1 MPAAEAAGIPVRPPE
16 GRTMA
21 VYILRRL
28 LQVIPM
34 LLLVTFVVFLLV
46 HAAPYDVVDSIT
58 TPQMSDETVAAI
70 RERYGLDQP
79 MLVQYGLWL
88 SHVVQ
93 GDLGYSLASRHSIA
107 EELAVRIP
115 NTIVLV
121 APAYLVAL
129 VLAVV
134 LGLLAGSRRGKP
146 VDKVIDGLA
155 GIGIATP
162 SFWFALLVI
171 YVFGYVLRWFPI
183 IGMHSVGKQGD
194 PLDFLAHFVMPFL
207 VLVVAF
213 FPELARYVRS
223 ATISQLSQDYVLVQ
237 RGFGASGRQILSRHV
252 SRNVMLPIITQ
263 LGLALPILV
272 TGAIV
277 TESIFGWPG
286 VGPYFLTAT
295 RSLDYPVILAVL
307 LLSAVLVIVGN
318 LIADILYVLV
328 DPRIRIGAGS

>member
-1 MPAAEAAGIPVRPPE
+1 
-16 GRTMA
+16 MA
-21 VYILRRL
+21 RYILRRL
-28 LQVIPM
+28 LQVVPM
-34 LLLVTFVVFLLV
+34 LLLVTFVVFALLQ
-46 HAAPYDVVDSIT
+46 AAPYDVVDSIT
-58 TPQMSDETVAAI
+58 TPQMSEETKAAM

-79 MLVQYGLWL
+79 LVVQYGLWL
-88 SHVVQ
+88 GNVLQ
-93 GDLGYSLASRHSIA
+93 GDLGYSLVSRHPIS

-115 NTIVLV
+115 NTILLV
-121 APAYLVAL
+121 APAYLTAL

-134 LGLLAGSRRGKP
+134 LGLIAGSRRGTV
-146 VDKVIDGLA
+146 VDKAIDGLA

-171 YVFGYVLRWFPI
+171 YVFGYQLRWFPI

-194 PLDFLAHFVMPFL
+194 PVDFLLHFVMPFL

-223 ATISQLSQDYVLVQ
+223 ATIGQLSQDYVLVQ
-237 RGFGASGRQILSRHV
+237 RGFGASRRQVLTRHV

-286 VGPYFLTAT
+286 IGPYFLTAT
-295 RSLDYPVILAVL
+295 RSLDYPVVLAVL

-328 DPRIRIGAGS
+328 DPRIRIGAAS

>member
-1 MPAAEAAGIPVRPPE
+1 
-16 GRTMA
+16 MA

-28 LQVIPM
+28 LQVVPM
-34 LLLVTFVVFLLV
+34 LLAVTFVVFLLV
-46 HAAPYDVVDSIT
+46 HAAPYDVVDSVT

-70 RERYGLDQP
+70 RARYGLDQP
-79 MLVQYGLWL
+79 ILVQYGLWL
-88 SHVVQ
+88 GNVVQ
-93 GDLGYSLASRHSIA
+93 GDLGYSLVSRHSIA
-107 EELAVRIP
+107 DDLATRIP
-115 NTIVLV
+115 NTIILV
-121 APAYLVAL
+121 APAYLTAL
-129 VLAVV
+129 LLAVV
-134 LGLLAGSRRGKP
+134 LGLIAGSRKGSV
-146 VDKVIDGLA
+146 VDKAIDGLA

-162 SFWFALLVI
+162 SFWFALIVI
-171 YVFGYVLRWFPI
+171 YVFGYQLRWFPI
-183 IGMHSVGKQGD
+183 IGMHTVGRQGD
-194 PLDFLAHFVMPFL
+194 PIDFLLHFVMPFL

-223 ATISQLSQDYVLVQ
+223 ATVSQLSQDYVLVQ
-237 RGFGASGRQILSRHV
+237 RGFGATRREIFSRHV

-307 LLSAVLVIVGN
+307 LLSAVLVILGN
-318 LIADILYVLV
+318 LLADILYVV
-328 DPRIRIGAGS
+328 ADPRIRIGGRS

>member
-1 MPAAEAAGIPVRPPE
+1 
-16 GRTMA
+16 MA

-28 LQVIPM
+28 LQVVPM
-34 LLLVTFVVFLLV
+34 LLLVTFVVFLLLQ
-46 HAAPYDVVDSIT
+46 AAPYDVVDSMT

-79 MLVQYGLWL
+79 ILTQYGLWL
-88 SHVVQ
+88 AGVFQ
-93 GDLGYSLASRHSIA
+93 GDLGYSLVSRRPIA
-107 EELAVRIP
+107 AELAARIP
-115 NTIVLV
+115 NTMILV
-121 APAYLVAL
+121 APAYLAAL
-129 VLAVV
+129 VLALV
-134 LGLLAGSRRGKP
+134 LGLVAGSRRGTP
-146 VDKVIDGLA
+146 LDRAIDGAA
-155 GIGIATP
+155 GVGIATP
-162 SFWFALLVI
+162 SFWFALLVV
-171 YVFGYVLRWFPI
+171 YVFGYQLRWFPI
-183 IGMHSVGKQGD
+183 IGMYSVGKQGD
-194 PLDFLAHFVMPFL
+194 PVDFLLHFVMPFT

-223 ATISQLSQDYVLVQ
+223 ATITQLSQDYVLVQ
-237 RGFGASGRQILSRHV
+237 RGFGASRREIFSRHV

-295 RSLDYPVILAVL
+295 RSLDYPVVLAVL

-318 LIADILYVLV
+318 LIADILYVV
-328 DPRIRIGAGS
+328 ADPRIRIGARA

>member
-1 MPAAEAAGIPVRPPE
+1 MAA
-16 GRTMA
+16 
-21 VYILRRL
+21 YILRRM
-28 LQVIPM
+28 LQVVPM
-34 LLLVTFVVFLLV
+34 LLAVTFVVFLLIQL
-46 HAAPYDVVDSIT
+46 APYDVVDAVT
-58 TPQMSDETVAAI
+58 TPQMSVETVAII

-79 MLVQYGLWL
+79 VIVQYGYWL
-88 SHVVQ
+88 GSVLQ
-93 GDLGYSLASRHSIA
+93 GDLGYSLTSRHSIA
-107 EELAVRIP
+107 ADLAVRIP
-115 NTIVLV
+115 NTILLV
-121 APAYLVAL
+121 APSYLTAL
-129 VLAVV
+129 VLAVI
-134 LGLLAGSRRGKP
+134 LGLVAGSRRGTWI
-146 VDKVIDGLA
+146 DKGIDGLA
-155 GIGIATP
+155 GVGIATP

-171 YVFGYVLRWFPI
+171 YVLGYQLRLFPI

-194 PLDFLAHFVMPFL
+194 PVDFLLHFVMPFT

-237 RGFGASGRQILSRHV
+237 RAFGASRRQIFSRHV

-318 LIADILYVLV
+318 LLADVLYVV
-328 DPRIRIGAGS
+328 ADPRIRIGARS